1 MADYFLQIISGVQV
15 GRKIRIA
22 NGITLGRNPENTVC
36 FSGPDGTLVSGKH
49 AVIEKRG
56 EILMLRDLGSTNGT
70 FINGT
75 QIAEHALNTDEVISL
90 GVSGPKMRL
99 VEKTSSATDS
109 TTMRPVGNP
118 ALGVSNQEPRQVRTE
133 FEGKRP
139 AAKAA
144 TPPGFFKS
152 KGKVPRDG
160 VPAAGPGAKGA
171 AGRGPAGQSPGNP
184 DHGDF
189 GGGMD
194 DENAGNYTMGLAQ
207 RFKDDEAGHDE
218 LQDLIKD
225 KGRAERMVK
234 SGVLSKRD
242 AMMIHSAASMHSHQ
256 KKRALIILGS
266 VSVVAFTIVSV
277 LLYQNMGYRGKLK
290 QQESLLSN
298 VRTLESQITAPA
310 STSQDEHEKAELV
323 AKLRAAERQLMSVRS
338 NLKSSDIIN
347 TYKNPLG
354 REIHTILEG
363 FGKRDYIV
371 PEIFIKQVEKHI
383 YTFTKTSTRNIM
395 ERSFANSHL
404 HKRTIEDELSRQG
417 MPLAFYYLA
426 MHESLL
432 DSTIVSKAGARGLWQ
447 FMPQTARDYGLKVPE
462 NWESLSPEYDQR
474 TNPQMA
480 TQAGVKYVKTLYA
493 EFGDV
498 ALAMAAY
505 NAGEGRIRK
514 ALRSIDDPINNRD
527 FWYIYRL
534 GTLAEE
540 TNEYVPKIIA
550 TMIVDKNRAR
560 YGFSE

>member
-22 NGITLGRNPENTVC
+22 NGVTLGRNPENTVC

-75 QIAEHALNTDEVISL
+75 QIAEHPLGTDEVISL
-90 GVSGPKMRL
+90 GVSGPKMRM
-99 VEKTSSATDS
+99 VEKSNSATDS
-109 TTMRPVGNP
+109 THMKPLSGPV
-118 ALGVSNQEPRQVRTE
+118 LGISSQEPRQLRTE
-133 FEGKRP
+133 YEGKRP
-139 AAKAA
+139 PGKAA
-144 TPPGFFKS
+144 TPPGFFNS
-152 KGKVPRDG
+152 KGKI
-160 VPAAGPGAKGA
+160 PATGLG
-171 AGRGPAGQSPGNP
+171 GRGSG
-184 DHGDF
+184 HGDF
-189 GGGMD
+189 GGGD

-218 LQDLIKD
+218 MKDLIKD

-242 AMMIHSAASMHSHQ
+242 AMMIQSAASMHSTQ
-256 KKRALIILGS
+256 KKKALIILGS
-266 VSVVAFTIVSV
+266 VSLAAFIIVSI

-290 QQESLLSN
+290 QQASLLSN
-298 VRTLESQITAPA
+298 VRNLESQITAPTG
-310 STSQDEHEKAELV
+310 SSQDDHEKAALV

-338 NLKSSDIIN
+338 NLKSTDIIN

-371 PEIFIKQVEKHI
+371 PEIFINQVEKHI
-383 YTFTKTSTRNIM
+383 HSFTKTSTRNIM
-395 ERSFANSHL
+395 NRSFGNSHL
-404 HKRTIEDELSRQG
+404 HKHTIENELTRQG

-432 DSTIVSKAGARGLWQ
+432 DSTIISKAGARGLWQ
-447 FMPQTARDYGLKVPE
+447 FMPQTARDYGLKVPSDWE
-462 NWESLSPEYDQR
+462 NLPSQSDQR
-474 TNPQMA
+474 TNPAMA
-480 TQAGVKYVKTLYA
+480 TQAGVKYLKTLYA

-534 GTLAEE
+534 GTLADE
-540 TNEYVPKIIA
+540 TNQYVPKIIA
-550 TMIVDKNRAR
+550 TMIIDKNRAR
-560 YGFSE
+560 YGFSQ

>member
-75 QIAEHALNTDEVISL
+75 QIAEHTLGTDEVISL
-90 GVSGPKMRL
+90 GVSGPKMRM
-99 VEKTSSATDS
+99 VEKSNSATDS
-109 TTMRPVGNP
+109 TQMKPFSGPV
-118 ALGVSNQEPRQVRTE
+118 LGVSSQEPRQLRTE
-133 FEGKRP
+133 YEGKRAP
-139 AAKAA
+139 GKAA
-144 TPPGFFKS
+144 TPPGFFNS
-152 KGKVPRDG
+152 KGK
-160 VPAAGPGAKGA
+160 VPAAGPG
-171 AGRGPAGQSPGNP
+171 GRGA

-189 GGGMD
+189 GGGD
-194 DENAGNYTMGLAQ
+194 DANAGNYTMGLAQ

-218 LQDLIKD
+218 MKDLIKD

-242 AMMIHSAASMHSHQ
+242 AMMIQSAASMHSTQ
-256 KKRALIILGS
+256 KKKALIILGS
-266 VSVVAFTIVSV
+266 VSLAAFIIVSI

-290 QQESLLSN
+290 QQASLLSN
-298 VRTLESQITAPA
+298 VRNLESQITAPTG
-310 STSQDEHEKAELV
+310 SSQDDHEKAALV

-338 NLKSSDIIN
+338 NLKSTDIIN

-371 PEIFIKQVEKHI
+371 PEIFINQVEKHI
-383 YTFTKTSTRNIM
+383 YSFTKTSTRNIM
-395 ERSFANSHL
+395 NRSFGNSHL
-404 HKRTIEDELSRQG
+404 HKHTIENELTRQG

-432 DSTIVSKAGARGLWQ
+432 DSTIISKAGARGLWQ
-447 FMPQTARDYGLKVPE
+447 FMPQTARDYGLKVPAD
-462 NWESLSPEYDQR
+462 WESLPSQADQR
-474 TNPQMA
+474 TNPAMA
-480 TQAGVKYVKTLYA
+480 TQAGVKYLKTLYA

-534 GTLAEE
+534 GTLADE
-540 TNEYVPKIIA
+540 TNQYVPKIIA
-550 TMIVDKNRAR
+550 TMIIDKNRAR
-560 YGFSE
+560 YGFSP

>member
-22 NGITLGRNPENTVC
+22 NGVTLGRNPDNVIC

-56 EILMLRDLGSTNGT
+56 EVLMLRDLGSTNGT
-70 FINGT
+70 YINGA
-75 QIAEHALNTDEVISL
+75 QIAEHALSVDEVISL
-90 GVSGPKMRL
+90 GVSGPKLRM
-99 VEKTSSATDS
+99 VERTSATDS
-109 TTMRPVGNP
+109 TTMRPVAGQV
-118 ALGVSNQEPRQVRTE
+118 LGATSQEPRQLRTE
-133 FEGKRP
+133 FEGKRTP
-139 AAKAA
+139 GKSAA
-144 TPPGFFKS
+144 PPGFFKS
-152 KGKVPRDG
+152 KSKVPSG
-160 VPAAGPGAKGA
+160 G
-171 AGRGPAGQSPGNP
+171 
-184 DHGDF
+184 GDF
-189 GGGMD
+189 GGPVDGD

-207 RFKDDEAGHDE
+207 RLKDDEAGHDE

-225 KGRAERMVK
+225 KNRAKRMVN

-242 AMMIHSAASMHSHQ
+242 AMMIQSAASMHSSQ
-256 KKRALIILGS
+256 KRKALIILGS
-266 VSVVAFTIVSV
+266 VSLVAFIIVSI

-298 VRTLESQITAPA
+298 VHNLESQINQAPA
-310 STSQDEHEKAELV
+310 NPSADDHEKAQLV

-371 PEIFIKQVEKHI
+371 PDIFIKQVEKHI
-383 YTFTKTSTRNIM
+383 YTFTKTSTRNII
-395 ERSFANSHL
+395 ERSFANSH
-404 HKRTIEDELSRQG
+404 KYKGIIEEELQRQG

-432 DSTIVSKAGARGLWQ
+432 DSAIVSRVGARGLWQ
-447 FMPQTARDYGLKVPE
+447 FMPQTARDYGLKVPD
-462 NWESLSPEYDQR
+462 NWENLPAESDQR
-474 TNPQMA
+474 TNPRLA

-514 ALRSIDDPINNRD
+514 ELRNIDDPINNRD
-527 FWYIYRL
+527 FWYIYRM
-534 GTLAEE
+534 GTLAAE

-550 TMIVDKNRAR
+550 TMIIDKNRSR
-560 YGFSE
+560 YGFSQ

>member
-75 QIAEHALNTDEVISL
+75 QIAEHALDTDEVISL
-90 GVSGPKMRL
+90 GVSGPKMRM
-99 VEKTSSATDS
+99 VEKSASATDS
-109 TTMRPVGNP
+109 TQMKPVSGP
-118 ALGVSNQEPRQVRTE
+118 MLGVSSQEPRQLRTE
-133 FEGKRP
+133 YEGKRSP
-139 AAKAA
+139 GKAA
-144 TPPGFFKS
+144 APPGFFKS
-152 KGKVPRDG
+152 KGKVP
-160 VPAAGPGAKGA
+160 AAGPGSPGAKGPG
-171 AGRGPAGQSPGNP
+171 GRGP
-184 DHGDF
+184 DF
-189 GGGMD
+189 GGFGGGD

-218 LQDLIKD
+218 MQDLIKD

-242 AMMIHSAASMHSHQ
+242 AMMIQSAASMHSTQ
-256 KKRALIILGS
+256 KKKALLILGS
-266 VSVVAFTIVSV
+266 VSVVAFIIVSV

-298 VRTLESQITAPA
+298 VRNLESQITAPPGA
-310 STSQDEHEKAELV
+310 GQDDHEKAALV

-371 PEIFIKQVEKHI
+371 PEIFINQVEKHI
-383 YTFTKTSTRNIM
+383 HTFTKTSTRNIM
-395 ERSFANSHL
+395 NRSFANSHL
-404 HKRTIEDELSRQG
+404 HKHTIEAELTRQG
-417 MPLAFYYLA
+417 MPQAFYYLA

-432 DSTIVSKAGARGLWQ
+432 DSTIISKAGARGLWQ
-447 FMPQTARDYGLKVPE
+447 FMPATAREYGLRVPQGWE
-462 NWESLSPEYDQR
+462 NLPHDQDQR
-474 TNPQMA
+474 TNPSMA

-534 GTLAEE
+534 GTLADE
-540 TNEYVPKIIA
+540 TNQYVPKIIA
-550 TMIVDKNRAR
+550 TMIIDKNRAR
-560 YGFSE
+560 YGFPP

>member
-22 NGITLGRNPENTVC
+22 NGVTLGRNPENTIC

-75 QIAEHALNTDEVISL
+75 QIAEHPLAIDEVISL
-90 GVSGPKMRL
+90 GVSGPKMRM
-99 VEKTSSATDS
+99 VERTGPSDS
-109 TTMRPVGNP
+109 TTMKPVGNP
-118 ALGVSNQEPRQVRTE
+118 ILGVSSQEPRQLRTE
-133 FEGKRP
+133 YEGKRTP
-139 AAKAA
+139 GKASA
-144 TPPGFFKS
+144 PPGFFKS
-152 KGKVPRDG
+152 KK
-160 VPAAGPGAKGA
+160 GPGGSGKKG
-171 AGRGPAGQSPGNP
+171 GP
-184 DHGDF
+184 DF
-189 GGGMD
+189 GGDGGD
-194 DENAGNYTMGLAQ
+194 DDNAGNYTLGLAQ
-207 RFKDDEAGHDE
+207 RLKDDEAGNDE

-225 KGRAERMVK
+225 KGRAERMIK
-234 SGVLSKRD
+234 SGALSKRD
-242 AMMIHSAASMHSHQ
+242 AMMIQNAASMHSSQ
-256 KKRALIILGS
+256 KKKALLILGS
-266 VSVVAFTIVSV
+266 VSLVAFIIVSI

-290 QQESLLSN
+290 QQETLLSEAHN
-298 VRTLESQITAPA
+298 LESQINQTPA
-310 STSQDEHEKAELV
+310 DPNDEHDKAVLV

-371 PEIFIKQVEKHI
+371 PDIFIKQVEKHI

-395 ERSFANSHL
+395 DRSFANA
-404 HKRTIEDELSRQG
+404 HKYKGIIEEELTRQG
-417 MPLAFYYLA
+417 MPLAFYYLS

-432 DSTIVSKAGARGLWQ
+432 DSGIVSKAGARGLWQ
-447 FMPQTARDYGLKVPE
+447 FMPKTAREYGLKVSD
-462 NWESLSPEYDQR
+462 NWENLGPEYDQR
-474 TNPQMA
+474 TDPRLS

-505 NAGEGRIRK
+505 NAGEGRIRA

-550 TMIVDKNRAR
+550 TMIIDKNRAR

>member
-1 MADYFLQIISGVQV
+1 MPDYFLQIISGVQV

-22 NGITLGRNPENTVC
+22 NGITLGRNEENTVC

-70 FINGT
+70 FINGS
-75 QIAEHALNTDEVISL
+75 QIAEHALNIDEVISL

-99 VEKTSSATDS
+99 VERASSATDS
-109 TTMRPVGNP
+109 TTLKPVSGP
-118 ALGVSNQEPRQVRTE
+118 ALGVSGSEPRQLRTE
-133 FEGKRP
+133 YEGKRTP
-139 AAKAA
+139 GKSAA
-144 TPPGFFKS
+144 PPGFFKS
-152 KGKVPRDG
+152 KGKVP
-160 VPAAGPGAKGA
+160 AKGPSRS
-171 AGRGPAGQSPGNP
+171 GGF
-184 DHGDF
+184 GDF
-189 GGGMD
+189 GGGPPE

-207 RFKDDEAGHDE
+207 RFKDDEAGKDE
-218 LQDLIKD
+218 MQDLIKD

-242 AMMIHSAASMHSHQ
+242 AMMIQSAATMHSSQ

-266 VSVVAFTIVSV
+266 VSLVAFIIVSI

-290 QQESLLSN
+290 QQEALLSEAKN
-298 VRTLESQITAPA
+298 LESQLAQEA
-310 STSQDEHEKAELV
+310 SQAGPVPDDHEKQALV

-338 NLKSSDIIN
+338 NLKSTDVIN

-354 REIHTILEG
+354 REIHVILEG

-371 PEIFIKQVEKHI
+371 PDIFIKQVEKHI
-383 YTFTKTSTRNIM
+383 YTFTKTSTRSIM
-395 ERSFANSHL
+395 DRSFANSH
-404 HKRTIEDELSRQG
+404 KYKDIIEAELNRQG
-417 MPLAFYYLA
+417 MPLAFFYLS

-432 DSTIVSKAGARGLWQ
+432 DAQIVSRVGARGLWQ
-447 FMPQTARDYGLKVPE
+447 FMPQTAREYGLRVPDGWE
-462 NWESLSPEYDQR
+462 NLPPEADQR
-474 TNPQMA
+474 TDPRLS

-527 FWYIYRL
+527 FWYIYRMGL
-534 GTLAEE
+534 LADE

-550 TMIVDKNRAR
+550 TMIIDKNRAR
-560 YGFSE
+560 YGFSP

>member
-1 MADYFLQIISGVQV
+1 MSDYFLQIISGVQV
-15 GRKIRIA
+15 GRKIRVA
-22 NGITLGRNPENTVC
+22 NGITLGRNQENTVC

-75 QIAEHALNTDEVISL
+75 QIAEHPLNTDEVISL
-90 GVSGPKMRL
+90 GVSGPKMRI
-99 VEKTSSATDS
+99 VERSSSATDS
-109 TTMRPVGNP
+109 TTMKPVGNP
-118 ALGVSNQEPRQVRTE
+118 ILGVSSQEPKQVRTE
-133 FEGKRP
+133 YEGKRQP
-139 AAKAA
+139 AKAA
-144 TPPGFFKS
+144 APPGFFKS
-152 KGKVPRDG
+152 KKDKTPSGS
-160 VPAAGPGAKGA
+160 KG
-171 AGRGPAGQSPGNP
+171 
-184 DHGDF
+184 GDQNFGGF
-189 GGGMD
+189 GGGD

-207 RFKDDEAGHDE
+207 RLKDDEAGHDE
-218 LQDLIKD
+218 VQNLIKD
-225 KGRAERMVK
+225 KGRAERIAK

-242 AMMIHSAASMHSHQ
+242 AMMIRSAASMHSSQ

-266 VSVVAFTIVSV
+266 VSLVAFIIVSV

-298 VRTLESQITAPA
+298 VRNLESQITAPA
-310 STSQDEHEKAELV
+310 ATTQDEHEKAELV

-338 NLKSSDIIN
+338 NLKSSDVIN

-354 REIHTILEG
+354 REIHAILES

-383 YTFTKTSTRNIM
+383 YSFTKTSTRNIM
-395 ERSFANSHL
+395 VRSFANSHM
-404 HKRTIEDELSRQG
+404 HKRTIEEELNRQG

-432 DSTIVSKAGARGLWQ
+432 DSTIISKAGARGLWQ
-447 FMPQTARDYGLKVPE
+447 FMPATARDYGLRVPV
-462 NWESLSPEYDQR
+462 NWESLSPDEDQR
-474 TNPQMA
+474 TNPRLA

-540 TNEYVPKIIA
+540 TNQYVPKIIA
-550 TMIVDKNRAR
+550 TMIIDKNRSR
-560 YGFSE
+560 YGFSP

>member
-22 NGITLGRNPENTVC
+22 NGITLGRNPDNTVC

-56 EILMLRDLGSTNGT
+56 EIVMLRDLGSTNGT

-75 QIAEHALNTDEVISL
+75 QVAEHPLATDEVISL
-90 GVSGPKMRL
+90 GVSGPKMRM
-99 VEKTSSATDS
+99 VERSNSATDS
-109 TTMRPVGNP
+109 TTMKPFSGSG
-118 ALGVSNQEPRQVRTE
+118 GVSSQEPKQLRTE
-133 FEGKRP
+133 FEGKHAP
-139 AAKAA
+139 GKSAA
-144 TPPGFFKS
+144 PPGFFTP
-152 KGKVPRDG
+152 KGKVPA
-160 VPAAGPGAKGA
+160 VGPGGQGPGGKG
-171 AGRGPAGQSPGNP
+171 RNPAY
-184 DHGDF
+184 GDF
-189 GGGMD
+189 GGGGG

-207 RFKDDEAGHDE
+207 RFKDDEAGHE
-218 LQDLIKD
+218 EMKDLIKD
-225 KGRAERMVK
+225 KGRAQRLVK

-242 AMMIHSAASMHSHQ
+242 AMMIQSAASMHSSQ
-256 KKRALIILGS
+256 KQRALIILGS
-266 VSVVAFTIVSV
+266 VSVVAFIIVSI

-290 QQESLLSN
+290 QQENLLSEAK
-298 VRTLESQITAPA
+298 TLESQISQTPA
-310 STSQDEHEKAELV
+310 DPNDEHDKAVLV

-338 NLKSSDIIN
+338 NLKSSDVIN

-371 PEIFIKQVEKHI
+371 PDIFIKQVEKHI

-395 ERSFANSHL
+395 NRSFANSHL
-404 HKRTIEDELSRQG
+404 HKHTIEAELTRQG
-417 MPLAFYYLA
+417 MPQAFYYLA

-432 DSTIVSKAGARGLWQ
+432 DSTIISKAGARGLWQ

-462 NWESLSPEYDQR
+462 NWESLDPQYDQR
-474 TNPQMA
+474 TNPQLA

-534 GTLAEE
+534 GTLAAE

-560 YGFSE
+560 YGFSQ

>member
-22 NGITLGRNPENTVC
+22 DGVTLGRNPENTVC
-36 FSGPDGTLVSGKH
+36 FSGPDGTLVSGNH

-75 QIAEHALNTDEVISL
+75 QIAEHALNLDEVISL

-99 VEKTSSATDS
+99 VERSVSAGDS
-109 TTMRPVGNP
+109 TTMKPVGNP
-118 ALGVSNQEPRQVRTE
+118 ALGVSSQEPRQLHTE
-133 FEGKRP
+133 YEGKRSP
-139 AAKAA
+139 GKSSA
-144 TPPGFFKS
+144 PPGFFKS
-152 KGKVPRDG
+152 KGLASGKAP
-160 VPAAGPGAKGA
+160 AKGPPPSKG
-171 AGRGPAGQSPGNP
+171 GR
-184 DHGDF
+184 DF
-189 GGGMD
+189 GTGGGD

-207 RFKDDEAGHDE
+207 RLKDDEAGNDE
-218 LQDLIKD
+218 LQELIKD
-225 KGRAERMVK
+225 KNRAQRLVK
-234 SGVLSKRD
+234 SGMLSKRD
-242 AMMIHSAASMHSHQ
+242 AMMIHSAASMHSSQ
-256 KKRALIILGS
+256 KKKALLILGS
-266 VSVVAFTIVSV
+266 VSLAAFIIVSV

-290 QQESLLSN
+290 QQETLLSN
-298 VRTLESQITAPA
+298 VRNLESQITSAPA
-310 STSQDEHEKAELV
+310 AADADEHEKAVLV

-371 PEIFIKQVEKHI
+371 PDIFIKQVEKHI

-395 ERSFANSHL
+395 DRSFANSHKYKYL
-404 HKRTIEDELSRQG
+404 IEEELTRQG

-432 DSTIVSKAGARGLWQ
+432 DSNIISRAGARGLWQ

-462 NWESLSPEYDQR
+462 GWENLPAESDQR
-474 TNPQMA
+474 TNPRLA

-534 GTLAEE
+534 GTLADE

-550 TMIVDKNRAR
+550 TMIIDKNRSR
-560 YGFSE
+560 YGFPP

>member
-22 NGITLGRNPENTVC
+22 NGITLGRNPDNTVC
-36 FSGPDGTLVSGKH
+36 FSGPDGTLVSGRH
-49 AVIEKRG
+49 ASIEKRG
-56 EILMLRDLGSTNGT
+56 EIVMLRDLGSTNGT
-70 FINGT
+70 FINGV
-75 QIAEHALNTDEVISL
+75 QIAEHALATDEVISL
-90 GVSGPKMRL
+90 GVSGPKMRM
-99 VEKTSSATDS
+99 VERSTSATDS
-109 TTMRPVGNP
+109 STMKPLAGS
-118 ALGVSNQEPRQVRTE
+118 AGVTSQESKQLRTE
-133 FEGKRP
+133 FEGKHAP
-139 AAKAA
+139 GKSA
-144 TPPGFFKS
+144 TPPGFFNP

-160 VPAAGPGAKGA
+160 VPRARVPGAGSGGKV
-171 AGRGPAGQSPGNP
+171 RNPA
-184 DHGDF
+184 HGDF
-189 GGGMD
+189 RGGSGNG
-194 DENAGNYTMGLAQ
+194 DEYAGNYTMGLAQ

-218 LQDLIKD
+218 VKDLIKD
-225 KGRAERMVK
+225 KGRAERLVK

-242 AMMIHSAASMHSHQ
+242 AMMIQSAASMHSSQ
-256 KKRALIILGS
+256 KMRALIILGS
-266 VSVVAFTIVSV
+266 VSVIAFIIVSI

-290 QQESLLSN
+290 QQENLLSEAK
-298 VRTLESQITAPA
+298 TLESQI
-310 STSQDEHEKAELV
+310 SQTPTDPDDEHDKAVLV

-338 NLKSSDIIN
+338 NLKTSDVIN

-371 PEIFIKQVEKHI
+371 PDIFIKQVEKHI
-383 YTFTKTSTRNIM
+383 YSFTKTSTRSIM
-395 ERSFANSHL
+395 DRSFANSHL
-404 HKRTIEDELSRQG
+404 HKRTIEAELTRQG
-417 MPLAFYYLA
+417 MPQAFYYLA

-432 DSTIVSKAGARGLWQ
+432 DSTIISKAGARGLWQ
-447 FMPQTARDYGLKVPE
+447 FMPQTAREYGLKVPE
-462 NWESLSPEYDQR
+462 NWENLSPYFDQR
-474 TNPQMA
+474 TNPRLA

-534 GTLAEE
+534 GTLADE
-540 TNEYVPKIIA
+540 TNQYVPKIIA

>member
-1 MADYFLQIISGVQV
+1 MPDYFLQIISGVQV

-22 NGITLGRNPENTVC
+22 EGVTLGRNPENTVI
-36 FSGPDGTLVSGKH
+36 FSGPDGTLVSGQH

-90 GVSGPKMRL
+90 GVSGPKMRM
-99 VEKTSSATDS
+99 VERSSSATDS
-109 TTMRPVGNP
+109 TTMKPVGP
-118 ALGVSNQEPRQVRTE
+118 ALGVSSQEPRQLRTE
-133 FEGKRP
+133 YEGKRAP
-139 AAKAA
+139 GKAI

-152 KGKVPRDG
+152 KGKGSSGGGKDG
-160 VPAAGPGAKGA
+160 GSQGG
-171 AGRGPAGQSPGNP
+171 
-184 DHGDF
+184 GDF
-189 GGGMD
+189 GGGED
-194 DENAGNYTMGLAQ
+194 GNAGNYTMGLAQ
-207 RFKDDEAGHDE
+207 RLKDDEAGNEE

-225 KGRAERMVK
+225 KHRAQRLVK
-234 SGVLSKRD
+234 SGALSKRD
-242 AMMIHSAASMHSHQ
+242 AMMIQSAASMHSSQ

-266 VSVVAFTIVSV
+266 VSLIAFIIVSI

-298 VRTLESQITAPA
+298 VRNLESQITSTPA
-310 STSQDEHEKAELV
+310 AAADEHEKALLV

-371 PEIFIKQVEKHI
+371 PDIFIKQVEKHI

-395 ERSFANSHL
+395 ERSFANSH
-404 HKRTIEDELSRQG
+404 KYKDIIEEELSRQG

-432 DSTIVSKAGARGLWQ
+432 DSNIVSHAGARGLWQ
-447 FMPQTARDYGLKVPE
+447 FMPETAREYGLKVPDGWE
-462 NWESLSPEYDQR
+462 NLPAERDQR
-474 TNPQMA
+474 TDPRLS

-534 GTLAEE
+534 GTLADE

-550 TMIVDKNRAR
+550 TMIIDKNRSR

>member
-1 MADYFLQIISGVQV
+1 MPDYFLQIISGVQV

-70 FINGT
+70 FINGS
-75 QIAEHALNTDEVISL
+75 QIAEHALNIDEVVSL

-99 VEKTSSATDS
+99 VEKSTSATDS
-109 TTMRPVGNP
+109 TTLKPVTQP
-118 ALGVSNQEPRQVRTE
+118 LGVSSSEPRQLRTE
-133 FEGKRP
+133 YEGKRTP
-139 AAKAA
+139 GKAA
-144 TPPGFFKS
+144 APPGFFKP
-152 KGKVPRDG
+152 KGK
-160 VPAAGPGAKGA
+160 
-171 AGRGPAGQSPGNP
+171 GPARGGA
-184 DHGDF
+184 DF
-189 GGGMD
+189 GGAPPD

-207 RFKDDEAGHDE
+207 RFKDDEAGKDE
-218 LQDLIKD
+218 MQDLIKD
-225 KGRAERMVK
+225 KGRAERLVK

-242 AMMIHSAASMHSHQ
+242 AMMIQNAASMHSSQ
-256 KKRALIILGS
+256 KKRALIIVGS
-266 VSVVAFTIVSV
+266 ISSVAFVVVSV
-277 LLYQNMGYRGKLK
+277 LLYQNMGYRGKVK
-290 QQESLLSN
+290 QQEALLSEAKN
-298 VRTLESQITAPA
+298 LEIQLAQEQVQTGSSA
-310 STSQDEHEKAELV
+310 DEHEKQALV

-338 NLKSSDIIN
+338 NLKSTDVIN

-354 REIHTILEG
+354 REIHVILEG

-371 PEIFIKQVEKHI
+371 PDIFIKQVEKHI
-383 YTFTKTSTRNIM
+383 YSFTKTSTRSIM
-395 ERSFANSHL
+395 DRSFANSH
-404 HKRTIEDELSRQG
+404 KYKSIIEEELNRQG
-417 MPLAFYYLA
+417 MPLAFFYLS

-432 DSTIVSKAGARGLWQ
+432 DAQIISRVGARGLWQ
-447 FMPQTARDYGLKVPE
+447 FMPATARDYGLRVPE
-462 NWESLSPEYDQR
+462 GWENLPPEADQR
-474 TNPQMA
+474 TDPRLA

-527 FWYIYRL
+527 FWYIYRMGL
-534 GTLAEE
+534 LADE

-550 TMIVDKNRAR
+550 TMIIDKNRAR
-560 YGFSE
+560 YGFPQ

>member
-75 QIAEHALNTDEVISL
+75 QIAEHALGTDEVISL
-90 GVSGPKMRL
+90 GVSGPKMRM
-99 VEKTSSATDS
+99 VEKSSSATDS
-109 TTMRPVGNP
+109 TQMKPLAGPV
-118 ALGVSNQEPRQVRTE
+118 LGISAQEPKQLRTE
-133 FEGKRP
+133 YEGKRAP
-139 AAKAA
+139 GKAA

-152 KGKVPRDG
+152 KGKVP
-160 VPAAGPGAKGA
+160 AAGPG
-171 AGRGPAGQSPGNP
+171 GRGPGGRGP
-184 DHGDF
+184 DYGDF
-189 GGGMD
+189 GGGE

-218 LQDLIKD
+218 VKDLIKD

-242 AMMIHSAASMHSHQ
+242 AMMIQSAASMHSTQ
-256 KKRALIILGS
+256 KKKALIILGS
-266 VSVVAFTIVSV
+266 VSLAAFIIVSI

-290 QQESLLSN
+290 QQASLLSN
-298 VRTLESQITAPA
+298 VRTLESQITAPTGA
-310 STSQDEHEKAELV
+310 SQDDHEKAALV

-338 NLKSSDIIN
+338 NLKSTDIIN

-371 PEIFIKQVEKHI
+371 PEIFINQVEKHI
-383 YTFTKTSTRNIM
+383 YSFTKTSTRNIM
-395 ERSFANSHL
+395 NRSFANSHL
-404 HKRTIEDELSRQG
+404 HQRTIEAELTRQG

-432 DSTIVSKAGARGLWQ
+432 DSTIISKAGARGLWQ
-447 FMPQTARDYGLKVPE
+447 FMPQTAREYGLKVPE
-462 NWESLSPEYDQR
+462 NWESLAPEYDQR
-474 TNPQMA
+474 TNPVLA

-534 GTLAEE
+534 GTLADE
-540 TNEYVPKIIA
+540 TNQYVPKIIA
-550 TMIVDKNRAR
+550 TMIIDKNRAR